1 MPKKRQ
7 RKNLQGVYHKMKKRF
22 VKIISLILAVSVIFG
37 SAAVMSSAAMDGY
50 VLSVADARKVLRDAV
65 GLEKLS
71 DADRKIADMDFDS
84 EISVADA
91 RTVLRLAV
99 QLDII
104 DGKTYE
110 NEYEM
115 LSGGQYTATLAYTAD
130 NEAGVRETHTF
141 KLAVTPYSFK
151 MDVGD
156 LMSMFEK
163 EFGGSDSGLDQMFE
177 MFKISAILFTGGKIS
192 LIDDENKQSLTVS
205 EKEFGGD
212 FSDVKNIMTEV
223 IPDLHSSL
231 SGASSKKSVT
241 LDGKECTVYVFDETA
256 ENGARYTTN
265 VYMNGKKL
273 VKIDYA
279 DKSGE
284 VFSSVVFEA
293 LSRVVNVSDT
303 NVKSYDDTSMADLGG
318 LFG

>member
-1 MPKKRQ
+1 M
-7 RKNLQGVYHKMKKRF
+7 QGVYHKMKKRF
-22 VKIISLILAVSVIFG
+22 VKIISLVLAVSVIFG
-37 SAAVMSSAAMDGY
+37 SAAVMSFAAIDGY
-50 VLSVADARKVLRDAV
+50 VLGVADARKVLRDAV

-84 EISVADA
+84 VISVADA

-115 LSGGQYTATLAYTAD
+115 LSGGQYTATLSYTAV
-130 NEAGVRETHTF
+130 NEEGVPKTYTF

-151 MDVGD
+151 MDVGNM
-156 LMSMFEK
+156 MSMLEK
-163 EFGGSDSGLDQMFE
+163 DFGGSDAGLDKMFE
-177 MFKISAILFTGGKIS
+177 MFKISAVLFTGGKIS
-192 LIDDENKQSLTVS
+192 LIDEENKQSLTVS
-205 EKEFGGD
+205 EKEVGGD
-212 FSDVKNIMTEV
+212 FSEVKSIIKEV
-223 IPDLHSSL
+223 IPDLHPSL
-231 SGASSKKSVT
+231 SAASSKKSAV
-241 LDGKECTVYVFDETA
+241 LDGRECTVYVFDCTA
-256 ENGARYTTN
+256 ENGVQYTSN

-273 VKIDYA
+273 LKIE
-279 DKSGE
+279 SVGSNGE
-284 VFSSVVFEA
+284 LIGSVVFDS

-303 NVKSYDDTSMADLGG
+303 NTKSYDDIPVKDIGG